1 MAREHRHRAGG
12 EHALP
17 EDRQR
22 PGASLLRDGRRL
34 DARGDPRRPAADQ
47 GGDTGQVRAADG
59 EPGKAGRGG
68 FQEGLLPRPGDRR
81 ARPASGRGQA
91 AHDAPAA
98 APGDQRQARRR
109 IQRRRDRG
117 QRRGRSPRGD
127 AGLNYY
133 IYYKI
138 SPGQLE
144 ALRPRVQDLFRKAKL
159 DFGVQARWM
168 RRRDDPATYME
179 VYEGVKDEAAF
190 EALLEREGAKLG
202 MQRKVERFISA
213 ETPA

>member
-1 MAREHRHRAGG
+1 M
-12 EHALP
+12 
-17 EDRQR
+17 
-22 PGASLLRDGRRL
+22 
-34 DARGDPRRPAADQ
+34 
-47 GGDTGQVRAADG
+47 
-59 EPGKAGRGG
+59 
-68 FQEGLLPRPGDRR
+68 
-81 ARPASGRGQA
+81 
-91 AHDAPAA
+91 
-98 APGDQRQARRR
+98 
-109 IQRRRDRG
+109 
-117 QRRGRSPRGD
+117 
-127 AGLNYY
+127 NYY
-133 IYYKI
+133 VYYKV

-190 EALLEREGAKLG
+190 EALLEREGARLG